1 MRLPDFL
8 RAHRGENITIRTK
21 DGSQEIYVGTVD
33 GVSYPKLNAFC
44 LGQLEMRFA
53 QAERNLEHAGENGKK
68 KDQCERYMQNTLKRL
83 EGFKAVQLRSIVAI
97 EQSTIDPSYTFVT
110 ITGTEG
116 GITYSPN
123 LQHGDMDT
131 EGALRLAA
139 GMLRDAKTELLS
151 FYRTPPPERDRYRV
165 EAVEKWILEN
175 PLQLPIN
182 GSYMLSEIRKMAEA
196 ERLAKYTAKGT
207 QVPRKWRDLMNKVI
221 LMGRL
226 TADPD
231 LKQSQNGSSY
241 ARFTLAVNRRGND
254 EADFIYCAVF
264 GQRAEALARYV
275 TKGTRLLI
283 CGHINVESW
292 DDNGQRRY
300 NTSVIVDDW
309 EFCERKADSQG
320 NGSEPPPERDNRRER
335 DSREGRDRRNGQ
347 QDRRG
352 NRRERDYYDE
362 PDYR

>member
-8 RAHRGENITIRTK
+8 RVHRGENITIRTQ

-33 GVSYPKLNAFC
+33 GVDYDTLNAFC
-44 LGQLEMRFA
+44 ETQLETAFFRAVRNYNNAKPQLEAAAYKTVLNSLRKYKDFA
-53 QAERNLEHAGENGKK
+53 P
-68 KDQCERYMQNTLKRL
+68 
-83 EGFKAVQLRSIVAI
+83 VQLRPIVAI
-97 EQSTIDPSYTFVT
+97 EQSIMDPSYTFVM

-116 GITYSPN
+116 GVTFSPDMV
-123 LQHGDMDT
+123 HCEMDT
-131 EGALRLAA
+131 DGALQLAA
-139 GMLRDAKTELLS
+139 GMLRDAKHELLQY
-151 FYRTPPPERDRYRV
+151 YRTPPPERDRYKV

-182 GSYMLSEIRKMAEA
+182 GSYVLSEIRKMAEA

-241 ARFTLAVNRRGND
+241 ARFTLAVNRRGGD
-254 EADFIYCAVF
+254 EADFIYCTVF

-283 CGHINVESW
+283 CGHINAESW

-309 EFCERKADSQG
+309 EFCEKKADSQG
-320 NGSEPPPERDNRRER
+320 NGSAPPPERDNRRER

>member
-1 MRLPDFL
+1 MRLPEYL
-8 RAHRGENITIRTK
+8 RLHRGENITIRTK

-97 EQSTIDPSYTFVT
+97 EQSTMDPSYTFVT

-116 GITYSPN
+116 GITYSPD

-151 FYRTPPPERDRYRV
+151 FYRTPPPERDRYKV
-165 EAVEKWILEN
+165 EAVENWILKN
-175 PLQLPIN
+175 PMQLPID
-182 GSYMLSEIRKMAEA
+182 GSYILSEIRKIAEA
-196 ERLAKYTAKGT
+196 EKLDRYRVKGT
-207 QVPRKWRDLMNKVI
+207 AVPRKWRDLMNKVI

-241 ARFTLAVNRRGND
+241 ARFTLAVNRRGGD
-254 EADFIYCAVF
+254 EADFIYCTVF
-264 GQRAEALARYV
+264 GQRAEALARY
-275 TKGTRLLI
+275 TAKGTKLLI

-292 DDNGQRRY
+292 DDNGQRKY
-300 NTSVIVDDW
+300 NTTVIIDDW
-309 EFCERKADSQG
+309 EFCEKKQDAQPS
-320 NGSEPPPERDNRRER
+320 GSAPPPERDNRRER
-335 DSREGRDRRNGQ
+335 DNRDRRQQ

-352 NRRERDYYDE
+352 SRRERDYYDDE